1 MSHLTL
7 FLLVCLS
14 LQAMARADLKVAKRD
29 VLNDLSG
36 GFCRNWKFGA
46 TIANEVL
53 YMIGLDG
60 GLVPNDENS
69 TNNYLVEV
77 DLSGPVDLSDGA
89 NYNLSVISPNVPNLK
104 DQALW
109 RNRRNTTLYSYGGRG
124 ASNTSADEGAWTY
137 TLGNGEWKIQSGSVK
152 PVRLSYGA
160 HVNAPEL
167 QAAYWVGGYQ
177 SSDTTSS
184 ITDDTKV
191 YTTVMLQFNTTT
203 GELIQLDAPFTPVQE
218 GALVYIP
225 NRRLGALIY
234 FGGEVPSEQSGT
246 DAILTPNA
254 WDYVQIY
261 DIEEG
266 RWYNQNTTGDVTS
279 RTQFCA
285 AVVNDPDSWSYQIF
299 VIGGADFESEDVV
312 TEISYLSIPSF
323 KWYTAKGLTEGRM
336 SLACEAYGRQIFGI
350 GGRLAWANGADAG
363 CYDTPAFIYDAQTEA
378 VTDQFDPSLPVY
390 SIPSALA
397 EDIQMSP
404 TPSQWSDYDLA
415 FLFYTPSPT
424 PSRTPTYYPTA
435 DDSPSSNKGA
445 IVGGVVGGVVGMAII
460 VAAAWFFW
468 RARRRKAQKAEGTAD
483 LGTDQQTYSE
493 LAAKVTASELPA
505 RETERSELNGN
516 THHVHELG

>member
-1 MSHLTL
+1 MSRPIT
-7 FLLVCLS
+7 FVLLCMS
-14 LQAMARADLKVAKRD
+14 LQGMARADPKVAKRD
-29 VLNDLSG
+29 VLKDLSG
-36 GFCRNWKFGA
+36 GFCRSWKFGA

-53 YMIGLDG
+53 YMNGLDG
-60 GLVPNDENS
+60 GLIPNDEDS

-109 RNRRNTTLYSYGGRG
+109 RNRQNTTLYSYGGRG

-137 TLGNGEWKIQSGSVK
+137 TPGNGDWKMQSGSVK

-160 HVNAPEL
+160 HINVPEL
-167 QAAYWVGGYQ
+167 QTAYWVGGYQ

-203 GELIQLDAPFTPVQE
+203 GELFQLDAPFTPVQE
-218 GALVYIP
+218 GALVYVP
-225 NRRLGALIY
+225 NRRLGTLIY

-246 DAILTPNA
+246 DATLTPNS

-266 RWYNQNTTGDVTS
+266 KWYKQTTTGDATS

-285 AVVNDPDSWSYQIF
+285 AVVKDPDSWSYQIF
-299 VIGGADFESEDVV
+299 VIGGADFRSEDIV

-323 KWYTAKGLTEGRM
+323 KWYSADGLTEGRM
-336 SLACEAYGRQIFGI
+336 SLACEAHGRQIFAI
-350 GGRLAWANGADAG
+350 GGRLAWENGAGAG
-363 CYDTPAFIYDAQTEA
+363 CYGAPAFIYDAQTEA
-378 VTDQFDPSLPVY
+378 VTDQFDPSLPAY

-397 EDIQMSP
+397 EDIQASP
-404 TPSQWSDYDLA
+404 TPSQWSDPRLSS
-415 FLFYTPSPT
+415 LFYTPSPT
-424 PSRTPTYYPTA
+424 PTYYPTADEAGHDAA
-435 DDSPSSNKGA
+435 DDSPSSNIGA
-445 IVGGVVGGVVGMAII
+445 IVGGTVGGVAGIAII
-460 VAAAWFFW
+460 VIAAWFFW
-468 RARRRKAQKAEGTAD
+468 RARRRKARKAEGTAE
-483 LGTDQQTYSE
+483 LGTDQKKY
-493 LAAKVTASELPA
+493 ASELPV
-505 RETERSELNGN
+505 RETERSELNGD
-516 THHVHELG
+516 THHIHELG